1 MARVIAVANQKGGV
15 GKTTTSVNLS
25 SALALKGNKILVIDI
40 DPQGNATSGLGVDKF
55 GVDGSL
61 YEVFSGVFN
70 LSSVIVGTELPSLW
84 LAPAHSD
91 LVGAEV
97 ELSSTPGRE
106 LILKKEIA
114 RLNAQ
119 FDYIFIDC
127 PPSLSL
133 LTVNAFTAADSI
145 LVPLQCEYYALE
157 GVSSLMQTIE
167 IARRQLNPN
176 LELEGVVLTMYDGRT
191 NLSRQ
196 VVHEAREFFREKLF
210 QTIIPR
216 NVRLSECPSFGR
228 PIFLH
233 DPSSLGAGAY
243 EALGEE
249 FQRRRRLADEA
260 RSKEQVNN
268 HANSPALE
276 KAVANQ
282 S

>member
-25 SALALKGNKILVIDI
+25 SALALKGKRVLVIDI
-40 DPQGNATSGLGVDKF
+40 DPQGNATSGLGIDKF

-70 LSSVIVGTELPSLW
+70 LSSVILGTELPSLW

-157 GVSSLMQTIE
+157 GITSLMQTIE
-167 IARRQLNPN
+167 IARKQLNPH

-243 EALGEE
+243 EALAEE
-249 FQRRRRLADEA
+249 FQRRRRLADEG
-260 RSKEQVNN
+260 RNNEQVNSDQN
-268 HANSPALE
+268 GHAE
-276 KAVANQ
+276 KVVANQ